1 MNIKISEKAGFCF
14 GVKRAMG
21 LAWRELCDE
30 HDKQT
35 YALGPLIHNKQA
47 VEKYEERGLIT
58 VDDIEEIPSDVKMI
72 IRSHGVSKSIYD
84 RAEEKGLD
92 VVDTTCP
99 FVKKIHDI
107 VKENYDNGKKIILIG
122 DKNHPEVIGIN
133 GWCKNTAIT
142 IKTIEEA
149 EVLELN
155 NDKSYCAVAQT
166 TMNLEVYRKI
176 VEILK
181 TKADDIEF
189 NNTICSSTKARQEA
203 ARELASEMDCM
214 IVIGGKHSSNTQK
227 LVGICKEVCPTFAI
241 ETRDDLDVEE
251 IKKYENVGIT
261 AGASTPDWIIDDI
274 IKFLKS
280 L

>member
-149 EVLELN
+149 EALELN
-155 NDKSYCAVAQT
+155 NDESYCAVAQT
-166 TMNLEVYRKI
+166 TMNLEVYGKI

-241 ETRDDLDVEE
+241 EIRDDLDVEE

-274 IKFLKS
+274 IEYLKS

>member
-176 VEILK
+176 AEILK

-274 IKFLKS
+274 IEFLKS